1 MPFPRAQIDQLLET
15 ASNGATA
22 QIRGNALEQAAAAM
36 LGSVPGIFPPV
47 TNVIDYAIA
56 GEIDILF
63 PNLAP
68 RNGLWFLDRAFLCEC
83 KNWNI
88 RVGSEEIRVFA
99 DRMRERNC
107 RDGIL
112 IASQGITGDAA
123 TLTAANHQVARALE
137 LGREIIVLDWVDLN
151 AIRSAR
157 ALVARVQQKWIQLKS
172 FRTSVDQLQKMSA
185 PRP

>member
-1 MPFPRAQIDQLLET
+1 MPFPRAQIDQLLAT
-15 ASNGATA
+15 ASNHAAAHVRGA
-22 QIRGNALEQAAAAM
+22 ALEQAAATM
-36 LGSVPGIFPPV
+36 FCSVPGIFPPV
-47 TNVIDYAIA
+47 TNVVDYATA

-83 KNWNI
+83 KNWNCP
-88 RVGSEEIRVFA
+88 VGSEEIRVFA

-123 TLTAANHQVARALE
+123 ILTAANHQVARALE
-137 LGREIIVLDWVDLN
+137 IGREIIVLDWDDLSV
-151 AIRSAR
+151 IRSSK
-157 ALVARVQQKWIQLKS
+157 ALVAKVQQKWIQLKS
-172 FRTSVDQLQKMSA
+172 FRTSVDQ
-185 PRP
+185 